1 MELTENTLQVLRNYA
16 SINSNLVIEEG
27 NVIKTVSEAKN
38 VLSKSTVDVSFPKTF
53 GVYDLSEFL
62 STLTLLDSP
71 RIAFDENY
79 AMISDGTGRT
89 RIKYHYTN
97 PEILTSPKKD
107 IIMPEAEVKF
117 VLDSATLSK
126 IKRASSVLG
135 HSSVSVSK
143 ENGVITLNVI
153 DNSDRTSNAFSIDVE
168 GTAEGDNFNFVFNI
182 SNLKMVDGDY
192 DVEISSKL
200 ISHFVNKESGIEY
213 WVALEK
219 TSTYGA

>member
-62 STLTLLDSP
+62 STLTLLDSS